1 MAIKPTNVSL
11 TATSVEIWNAI
22 RANASAAYQAQVP
35 VAQPDT
41 ASIRQIGNIVT
52 SYVALQNEFLSAL
65 YNRIARV
72 IVTSR
77 TYYNPWAMFKYGYME
92 MGETIEEVFVNIA
105 KPFQYDPKESETRYM
120 KREIPDVR
128 AAFHTMNYQK
138 FYKVTISDEQLRQAF
153 LSWDGVSNLIARI
166 VDSMYTAANYD
177 EFQVMKY
184 MLARNILNGYIR
196 PVTIDPVSAENAKAI
211 VSDIKA
217 VSNEMTFLNSKYN
230 LAGVKNASDH
240 SEQFV
245 IVSAE
250 FDATMDVEVLAAA
263 FNMDKAEFMGN
274 RVLIDSFG
282 SIDNERLELLFKDDP
297 NNSYTPLTSAELTA
311 LSAIPACIVDRQY
324 FMIFDNLAKFTEN
337 YNGEGIYWQYFYHVW
352 KTFSTSPFA
361 NAALFVP
368 ATPTVT
374 SVTISPTQATAKAG
388 DIIGFAATVATSNF
402 APKSVVWSVTGKGTI
417 TQEGVLTV
425 GADAVKS
432 DTISVT
438 VTSAFDST
446 KKAQATV
453 TIS

>member
-1 MAIKPTNVSL
+1 
-11 TATSVEIWNAI
+11 
-22 RANASAAYQAQVP
+22 
-35 VAQPDT
+35 
-41 ASIRQIGNIVT
+41 
-52 SYVALQNEFLSAL
+52 
-65 YNRIARV
+65 
-72 IVTSR
+72 
-77 TYYNPWAMFKYGYME
+77 
-92 MGETIEEVFVNIA
+92 
-105 KPFQYDPKESETRYM
+105 
-120 KREIPDVR
+120 
-128 AAFHTMNYQK
+128 
-138 FYKVTISDEQLRQAF
+138 
-153 LSWDGVSNLIARI
+153 
-166 VDSMYTAANYD
+166 
-177 EFQVMKY
+177 
-184 MLARNILNGYIR
+184 
-196 PVTIDPVSAENAKAI
+196 
-211 VSDIKA
+211 
-217 VSNEMTFLNSKYN
+217 
-230 LAGVKNASDH
+230 
-240 SEQFV
+240 
-245 IVSAE
+245 
-250 FDATMDVEVLAAA
+250 
-263 FNMDKAEFMGN
+263 MDKAEFMGN

-374 SVTISPTQATAKAG
+374 SVTISPTNATAKAG

-402 APKSVVWSVTGKGTI
+402 APKSVVWSVAGKGTI

-432 DTISVT
+432 DTITVT
-438 VTSAFDST
+438 VTSTFDST

>member
-1 MAIKPTNVSL
+1 
-11 TATSVEIWNAI
+11 
-22 RANASAAYQAQVP
+22 
-35 VAQPDT
+35 
-41 ASIRQIGNIVT
+41 
-52 SYVALQNEFLSAL
+52 
-65 YNRIARV
+65 
-72 IVTSR
+72 
-77 TYYNPWAMFKYGYME
+77 
-92 MGETIEEVFVNIA
+92 
-105 KPFQYDPKESETRYM
+105 M

-374 SVTISPTQATAKAG
+374 SVTISPTEATAKAG

-402 APKSVVWSVTGKGTI
+402 APKSVVWSVAGKGTI

-425 GADAVKS
+425 GADAVKA
-432 DTISVT
+432 DTITVT
-438 VTSAFDST
+438 VTSTFDST